1 MPDPYNSISDWVYD
15 LVERARGTHQEH
27 RTNIPLLTRYTA
39 HLGIIAL
46 TIIGLLLSSVEIR
59 AAGPR
64 PGDTAD
70 SSGELPPIQL
80 GDPNGIGNLFVRV
93 VPFTSSAPPAQP
105 PAGTADQ
112 QDTTSEAS

>member
-1 MPDPYNSISDWVYD
+1 MPDPYNSLSDWVYD

-46 TIIGLLLSSVEIR
+46 TIIGLLLSGVEIR

-64 PGDTAD
+64 PGDPGDT
-70 SSGELPPIQL
+70 SGELPPIQL
-80 GDPNGIGNLFVRV
+80 GDPNGIGSLFVRV
-93 VPFTSSAPPAQP
+93 VPFTSSGQPVAQP
-105 PAGTADQ
+105 VSQTDNP
-112 QDTTSEAS
+112 EP